1 MAEGAELALVQRI
14 YGFNWASEGEM
25 REGLALTRELFAFDF
40 TYTLDPGAYKG
51 RTLKS
56 VNGLEDF
63 LRGIGE
69 DFRDFRQRPDR
80 FIDAGEADGALRIVV
95 LGEFVG
101 MGRLSGL
108 PFRSPFG
115 HIWTLREGKLASLEG
130 YLDHQVILAVAGLE
144 DI

>member
-1 MAEGAELALVQRI
+1 MAEGAALALVERI
-14 YGFNWASEGEM
+14 YGFNWASAGER
-25 REGLALTRELFAFDF
+25 REGLALTRELFAPDF

-56 VNGLEDF
+56 ATGLEEF
-63 LRGIGE
+63 LGGIGE

-80 FIDAGEADGALRIVV
+80 FIDAGETGEGRRIVV

-115 HIWTLREGKLASLEG
+115 HVWTVRDGKLASLEG
-130 YLDHQVILAVAGLE
+130 YLDQQVTLAVAGLE
-144 DI
+144 EL